1 LSALQ
6 FDRDALMSEHA
17 YAAPQIEAGRRLH
30 GGFDHEGRYIS
41 PRMKGRGPAL
51 EAWTR
56 ALRERGGDLMDTD
69 SSLLAGIRYP
79 SAAQSKLMLEEG
91 LGQSFWN
98 TLTITGHI
106 EARGRVLAEMQF
118 PDFQAVANED
128 IGAMALG
135 HLHKGLL
142 ESHGLDEGGEP
153 DRGIGGHDEM
163 WFALRDLAFGEL
175 DYPEPG
181 VPENIGRPESED
193 PPPTIAEPYAGIVR
207 FLLNLL
213 LIEFRAERAFAL
225 AESLLRDP
233 DLFSSRRE
241 EAEQAAV
248 LVDRIRQDETV
259 HVESLRLYLGELR
272 SIELRTPE
280 GGTLPG
286 SQLVDEYWESL
297 VHWAT
302 VDQPRLMAEQQRT
315 LMSQRISE
323 HPEAARVQKAFDALE
338 EADAPGA

>member
-1 LSALQ
+1 
-6 FDRDALMSEHA
+6 MSEHT
-17 YAAPQIEAGRRLH
+17 YAAHQVEAGRRLH
-30 GGFDHEGRYIS
+30 GGFDPDGRYIS
-41 PRMKGRGPAL
+41 PRMKVRGPAL
-51 EAWTR
+51 EAWVD

-79 SAAQSKLMLEEG
+79 STAQSKLLLEEG

-118 PDFQAVANED
+118 PDFQAVAHED
-128 IGAMALG
+128 ISAMALG

-153 DRGIGGHDEM
+153 GRGIGGHDEM
-163 WFALRDLAFGEL
+163 WFALRDLAFGEV
-175 DYPEPG
+175 DYPEPI
-181 VPENIGRPESED
+181 VPENIARPDSED
-193 PPPTIAEPYAGIVR
+193 PSPSIEEPYAGIIR

-225 AESLLRDP
+225 AETLLRDP
-233 DLFSSRRE
+233 DLFSARRE
-241 EAEQAAV
+241 QAEHAAV

-259 HVESLRLYLGELR
+259 HIRSLRLYLGELR
-272 SIELRTPE
+272 QIKLRSAD
-280 GGTLPG
+280 GGSLPG
-286 SQLVDEYWESL
+286 SQVVDEYWESL

-302 VDQPRLMAEQQRT
+302 VEQPRLAAEQQRK
-315 LMSQRISE
+315 LMTERISG
-323 HPEAARVQKAFDALE
+323 HPEAARVQRAFDALE
-338 EADAPGA
+338 ETDAPSA